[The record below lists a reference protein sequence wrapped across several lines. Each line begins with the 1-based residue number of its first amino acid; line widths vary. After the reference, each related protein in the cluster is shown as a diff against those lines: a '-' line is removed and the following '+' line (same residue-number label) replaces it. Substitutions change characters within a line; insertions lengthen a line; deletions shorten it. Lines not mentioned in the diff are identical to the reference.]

1 MKKKIITLALL
12 SLFGLV
18 GCGETVNTESAKPSE
33 TVKPTEAAKPTETAK
48 PTEPPAPKTF
58 DDMYDELK
66 KPMTVTGSAK
76 VTLVNKSGGEDSIL
90 NNTIKVQFGETS
102 FHIEQTGDSDSIIST
117 VYTTKEGEDAGKALH
132 YFITAENTVD
142 YQVIT
147 EGKDED
153 KKDVLFKEYDNP
165 FKYVDAG
172 VFTEADGTFY
182 VDLDDAANKEDT
194 IFMVNNLTYIN
205 FGQLS
210 QTNDELFE
218 EITLKTE
225 NEQITGI
232 HIISKEFTDV
242 LGTTK
247 FEWDLNF
254 DYSIE
259 TDHSYPLPSPLETKD
274 YHRTLKSA
282 LDKLISGEE
291 PYTATCTV
299 DYKDGMDPMTYQSY
313 YNGSFVYVQDKDM
326 PNQYFNGYVN
336 KDNKVYQLTRINNK
350 VYYKADHLKDNA
362 GNDAAWTEFTPSYA
376 IAPEWFSYSA
386 ETKAY
391 TLTSSSYSAGAF
403 GYKMLSLGLVDP
415 QIAASSSVTITL
427 SEDNS
432 HVEKMVFGDDVI
444 ITATFTYGAI
454 EKPFGIDISALQPA
468 TVFTIFNG
476 SYTAKI
482 DDTTSWTIVV
492 SEADQ
497 TVKVNDILCTDVKAN
512 QYGEIEF
519 TYNGANYSINARK
532 NRLYDN
538 TNGGSYTLTINA

>member
-12 SLFGLV
+12 GLFGLV

-33 TVKPTEAAKPTETAK
+33 TVKPTETAKPTETTK

-76 VTLVNKSGGEDSIL
+76 VILVNKSGGENSVL

-102 FHIEQTGDSDSIIST
+102 FHIEQTGDSESIIST

-172 VFTEADGTFY
+172 VFTEADGTYY
-182 VDLDDAANKEDT
+182 VDLDNADYKEDT

-205 FGQLS
+205 FS
-210 QTNDELFE
+210 QFAGTYDQLFE

-225 NEQITGI
+225 GKQITGI
-232 HIISKEFTDV
+232 HIISTAFTDV

-254 DYSIE
+254 DYSTE

-291 PYTATCTV
+291 PYTSTYTV
-299 DYKDGMDPMTYQSY
+299 DYRDGMDPYTYQGY

-326 PNQYFNGYVN
+326 PNKYFTGYLT
-336 KDNKVYQLTRINNK
+336 KDNKVYEMTRINDK
-350 VYYKADHLKDNA
+350 AYYKADSLKDTD
-362 GNDAAWTEFTPSYA
+362 GNDAAWKNFTPSYA
-376 IAPEWFSYSA
+376 IAVEWFNYDA
-386 ETKAY
+386 ETKTY
-391 TLTSSSYSAGAF
+391 TLNSSSYSAGAF
-403 GYKMLSLGLVDP
+403 GYKMLSLGLIDP
-415 QIAASSSVTITL
+415 QIQASSSVSITL

-432 HVEKMVFGDDVI
+432 HVEKWS
-444 ITATFTYGAI
+444 
-454 EKPFGIDISALQPA
+454 SAMTLLSLQPSHMA
-468 TVFTIFNG
+468 
-476 SYTAKI
+476 
-482 DDTTSWTIVV
+482 
-492 SEADQ
+492 
-497 TVKVNDILCTDVKAN
+497 L
-512 QYGEIEF
+512 
-519 TYNGANYSINARK
+519 SINRSESTSLHYSLPLSIQSSMAATQQ
-532 NRLYDN
+532 RLMIQLL
-538 TNGGSYTLTINA
+538 GPSLFPKPIRL

>member
-18 GCGETVNTESAKPSE
+18 GCGENVNTESAKPSE
-33 TVKPTEAAKPTETAK
+33 TPKPTESTK

-66 KPMTVTGSAK
+66 APMTVTGSAK
-76 VTLVNKSGGEDSIL
+76 VTLVNKSGGEDSVL

-102 FHIEQTGDSDSIIST
+102 FHIEQTGDSESIIST
-117 VYTTKEGEDAGKALH
+117 VYTTKEGKDAGKALH
-132 YFITAENTVD
+132 YFITTENTVD
-142 YQVIT
+142 YEVIT
-147 EGKDED
+147 TGKGED
-153 KKDVLFKEYDNP
+153 KKEVMFKEYDNP

-172 VFTEADGTFY
+172 VFTEANGNFY
-182 VDLDDAANKEDT
+182 VDLDNPANKED
-194 IFMVNNLTYIN
+194 IIYLVNNLTYIN
-205 FGQLS
+205 FEKLS

-232 HIISKEFTDV
+232 HIISKGFTDV

-254 DYSIE
+254 DYSKE

-282 LDKLISGEE
+282 LDKLITGEE
-291 PYTATCTV
+291 PYTSTYTV
-299 DYKDGMDPMTYQSY
+299 DYRDGMDPFTYQGY
-313 YNGSFVYVQDKDM
+313 YNGSLVYVQDKDA
-326 PNQYFNGYVN
+326 PDKYFSGYVN
-336 KDNKVYQLTRINNK
+336 KENKVYELTRISGK
-350 VYYKADHLKDNA
+350 VYYKAENMTDVEWKD
-362 GNDAAWTEFTPSYA
+362 FTPSYA
-376 IAPEWFSYSA
+376 IALEWFNYDA
-386 ETKAY
+386 ETKTY
-391 TLTSSSYSAGAF
+391 TLNSSSYSAGAF
-403 GYKMLSLGLVDP
+403 GYKMLSLSLVDP
-415 QIAASSSVTITL
+415 QIQASTSVSITL

-432 HVEKMVFGDDVI
+432 HVEKMVFGDDVL
-444 ITATFTYGAI
+444 ITATFSYGAL
-454 EKPFGIDISALQPA
+454 EKPFGIDVNNLAPA
-468 TVFTIFNG
+468 TIFTSFNG

-497 TVKVNDILCTDVKAN
+497 TVKVNGTLCTDVKAN
-512 QYGEIEF
+512 KYGEIEF
-519 TYNGANYSINARK
+519 TYNGVSYSINTRK
-532 NRLYDN
+532 NKLYDN
-538 TNGGSYTLTINA
+538 TNNKTYNLTINA